1 MNVAGQFS
9 DKSSWGF
16 DLRMF
21 QFLNGVINPS
31 YGAQVADSLRPSIQ
45 KPLGTVALG
54 GNLGTMLGMN
64 LYGNFKTKYGQWGVR
79 VGGIQWLS
87 ISDLTFGSFRG
98 YNRFMLFERNPWDP
112 MGNSAAS
119 RYQQYFDQGSI
130 DQDSRWGNRAF
141 QGAVIEG
148 KELPKNF
155 YLLGMVGK
163 SEINGGFS
171 VVPNYSYGGKLLH
184 KGKKNGFLALNTF
197 NSVNYTDSLAREA
210 FGLNVITL
218 EGVTNIKGHTLKAEM
233 GVGKYYSPRHQGKW
247 GEALQLRW
255 STPVVGRRPILEVH
269 AFRLSPRVV
278 NNTAIFWNTATQEYA
293 ANEIPA
299 GGVGS
304 SSLLQPFG
312 SSMIRLGQMTNNRQG
327 LNLNVQWGT
336 KKFKFSGGMGASSE
350 LEAAAAI
357 ITYGHPVNSV
367 TRSRFW
373 RWQYPANVGPYGR
386 YSDIYRDTYESVQLS
401 DDSSGVVVN
410 KKHFNV
416 AEAQMKYQGKIG
428 THKVFLFSLL
438 QMQSAGR
445 KFSPIVVTNEK
456 AYVRQ
461 YSSELEVYYELTS
474 TVMLNGYIGYERTI
488 ANYLTNIDE
497 VSRRPRNQYGTGY
510 GLGVDVEL
518 GRNTRLYLRHRWFS
532 FEDKSFSLDHFNGRE
547 LVVELKA
554 FF

>member
-1 MNVAGQFS
+1 
-9 DKSSWGF
+9 
-16 DLRMF
+16 
-21 QFLNGVINPS
+21 
-31 YGAQVADSLRPSIQ
+31 
-45 KPLGTVALG
+45 
-54 GNLGTMLGMN
+54 
-64 LYGNFKTKYGQWGVR
+64 
-79 VGGIQWLS
+79 
-87 ISDLTFGSFRG
+87 
-98 YNRFMLFERNPWDP
+98 MLFERNPWDP

-155 YLLGMVGK
+155 YFLGMVGK

-184 KGKKNGFLALNTF
+184 KGKKNGFMALNTF

-210 FGLNVITL
+210 FGLNVITF

-255 STPVVGRRPILEVH
+255 STPVIGRRPILEVH
-269 AFRLSPRVV
+269 AFRLSQRVV

-299 GGVGS
+299 GGIGS

-350 LEAAAAI
+350 LEPAAAI

-428 THKVFLFSLL
+428 AHKVFLFSLL

-461 YSSELEVYYELTS
+461 YSSELEVYYELTPL
-474 TVMLNGYIGYERTI
+474 VMLNGYIGYERTI

-497 VSRRPRNQYGTGY
+497 VSRRPRNQYGKGY

-532 FEDKSFSLDHFNGRE
+532 FEDRSFSLDHFNGRE

>member
-1 MNVAGQFS
+1 
-9 DKSSWGF
+9 
-16 DLRMF
+16 
-21 QFLNGVINPS
+21 
-31 YGAQVADSLRPSIQ
+31 
-45 KPLGTVALG
+45 
-54 GNLGTMLGMN
+54 
-64 LYGNFKTKYGQWGVR
+64 
-79 VGGIQWLS
+79 
-87 ISDLTFGSFRG
+87 
-98 YNRFMLFERNPWDP
+98 
-112 MGNSAAS
+112 
-119 RYQQYFDQGSI
+119 
-130 DQDSRWGNRAF
+130 
-141 QGAVIEG
+141 
-148 KELPKNF
+148 
-155 YLLGMVGK
+155 
-163 SEINGGFS
+163 
-171 VVPNYSYGGKLLH
+171 
-184 KGKKNGFLALNTF
+184 
-197 NSVNYTDSLAREA
+197 
-210 FGLNVITL
+210 
-218 EGVTNIKGHTLKAEM
+218 
-233 GVGKYYSPRHQGKW
+233 
-247 GEALQLRW
+247 
-255 STPVVGRRPILEVH
+255 
-269 AFRLSPRVV
+269 
-278 NNTAIFWNTATQEYA
+278 
-293 ANEIPA
+293 
-299 GGVGS
+299 
-304 SSLLQPFG
+304 
-312 SSMIRLGQMTNNRQG
+312 
-327 LNLNVQWGT
+327 
-336 KKFKFSGGMGASSE
+336 MGASSE

-428 THKVFLFSLL
+428 SHKVFLFSLL

-461 YSSELEVYYELTS
+461 YSSELEIYYELTS

-497 VSRRPRNQYGTGY
+497 VSRRPRNQYGKGY

>member
-1 MNVAGQFS
+1 VNVAGQFS

-155 YLLGMVGK
+155 YFLGMVGK

-184 KGKKNGFLALNTF
+184 KGKKNGFMALNTF
-197 NSVNYTDSLAREA
+197 NSVNYTDSLAREP
-210 FGLNVITL
+210 FGLNVITF

-233 GVGKYYSPRHQGKW
+233 GVGKYYSPRHQGGW

-255 STPVVGRRPILEVH
+255 STPVIGRRPILEVH
-269 AFRLSPRVV
+269 AFRLSQRVV

-299 GGVGS
+299 GGIGS

-350 LEAAAAI
+350 LEPAAAI

-428 THKVFLFSLL
+428 AHKVFLFSLL

-461 YSSELEVYYELTS
+461 YSSELEVYYELTP

-497 VSRRPRNQYGTGY
+497 VSRRPRNQYGKGY